1 MTLVKTSILSFIA
14 TAIKMIA
21 GLVINKA
28 VAVYIGPSGL
38 ALVGQFQNFSQ
49 LVMTAAQGAINSGVT
64 KYAAEYGKD
73 NDRIPILFSTAA
85 KISLF
90 SSVVVG
96 VGIVLFSNYASL
108 HFLKSEDYS
117 YIFVIFGFTIVLFVV
132 NNLLLSIL
140 NGLKE
145 IKTWVMINI
154 IQSIYSLI
162 FTTLLI
168 VYLDLDGALI
178 ALVTNQSVIFVIVL
192 WMLRKHQ
199 VIKLSNFK
207 GAFDK
212 PEAKKLGGF
221 ALMTAI
227 TMLTVPVSLIMVRE
241 IIIKNGSLEEAGYWQ
256 SMWYMSLVYLSFF
269 ITVINLYFLP
279 KLSEATD
286 QKILRK
292 EIFKGLA
299 LFLPLL
305 SFLFFLIY
313 LLKDYIVIILFTSE
327 FSIVSS
333 LFYWQLLGDL
343 FKVAGIFFGILLA
356 AKAKHSRVILVNV
369 IFSSLFVYFSYIY
382 YPIMGLEGV
391 VYAHFLNS
399 VLYLVF
405 VILITL
411 DLIYGK
417 KTNSH
422 NNRTYI

>member
-28 VAVYIGPSGL
+28 VAVYIGPAGL

-85 KISLF
+85 IISLF
-90 SSVVVG
+90 SSVAVG
-96 VGIVLFSNYASL
+96 TGIVLFSNYASL

-117 YIFVIFGFTIVLFVV
+117 YVFVIFGFTIVLFVI

-145 IKTWVMINI
+145 IKAWVMINI

-168 VYLDLDGALI
+168 VFLGLDGALI
-178 ALVTNQSVIFVIVL
+178 ALVTNQSVIFLIVL

-207 GAFDK
+207 CAFDK

-227 TMLTVPVSLIMVRE
+227 TMLTVPVSLIIVRE
-241 IIIKNGSLEEAGYWQ
+241 IIIRSGSLEEAGYWQ
-256 SMWYMSLVYLSFF
+256 AMWYMSLMYLMVFM
-269 ITVINLYFLP
+269 TVIKIYFLP
-279 KLSEATD
+279 KLSELL
-286 QKILRK
+286 QPSQIRNEL
-292 EIFKGLA
+292 INGFI
-299 LFLPLL
+299 LFLPILIV
-305 SFLFFLIY
+305 LFVVIYYLRDY
-313 LLKDYIVIILFTSE
+313 LLIILFSPE
-327 FSIVSS
+327 FQEVSD
-333 LFYWQLLGDL
+333 LFYWQLIGDF
-343 FKVAGIFFGILLA
+343 FKLAGTFFGILLA
-356 AKAKHSRVILVNV
+356 AKAKHFRVILVNV
-369 IFSSLFVYFSYIY
+369 LFSISFVIFAYFY
-382 YPIMGLEGV
+382 YADIGIEGV
-391 VYAHFLNS
+391 VFAHFVNN
-399 VLYLVF
+399 VFYFVF
-405 VILITL
+405 VILISL
-411 DLIYGK
+411 DLVYGK
-417 KTNSH
+417 QKFSV
-422 NNRTYI
+422 NNNTDL

>member
-28 VAVYIGPSGL
+28 VAVYIGPAGL

-96 VGIVLFSNYASL
+96 AGIVLFSNYASL

-117 YIFVIFGFTIVLFVV
+117 YVFVIFGFTIVLFVV

-168 VYLDLDGALI
+168 MFLGLDGALI
-178 ALVTNQSVIFVIVL
+178 ALVTNQSVIFLIVL

-207 GAFDK
+207 GVFDK

-221 ALMTAI
+221 ALMALTSAA
-227 TMLTVPVSLIMVRE
+227 TVPVSHLIVRNYLGE
-241 IIIKNGSLEEAGYWQ
+241 NLSWDDAGYWQ
-256 SMWYMSLVYLSFF
+256 AIWYISTMYLMVVTTTLS
-269 ITVINLYFLP
+269 IYYLP
-279 KLSEATD
+279 KLSEITD
-286 QKILRK
+286 KAELRK
-292 EIFKGLA
+292 ELLQGYKIIMPIVIVMSITIF
-299 LFLPLL
+299 
-305 SFLFFLIY
+305 
-313 LLKDYIVIILFTSE
+313 LLKDFIIWLLFTKDFAPMRE
-327 FSIVSS
+327 
-333 LFYWQLLGDL
+333 LFLWQLVGDVM
-343 FKVAGIFFGILLA
+343 KLA
-356 AKAKHSRVILVNV
+356 AWLIAYLMLAKAMTKTFITTEIAFSLSFVLLSIWFVDQYGLVGMSYSFAVNYTLY
-369 IFSSLFVYFSYIY
+369 FFVMIY
-382 YPIMGLEGV
+382 VTKSEWAGV
-391 VYAHFLNS
+391 
-399 VLYLVF
+399 
-405 VILITL
+405 
-411 DLIYGK
+411 
-417 KTNSH
+417 
-422 NNRTYI
+422 